1 MLLLA
6 SLLFAQAVAASPDPA
21 PADCEYD
28 RAAMLALDQKSF
40 DQDMAGGWRPLAYK
54 SCYLAAADLIRDWR
68 AANGGTGVILQWH
81 EGQMRANAGQTEA
94 AIALFEQSRQPAEQ
108 DAAFGWNHYVDGSIA
123 FLRGDRAALEA
134 ARAKLAAVPRPADF
148 DPIGPDGKPMKVIWP
163 LNLNVLDGFLRC
175 WGQSYTEAYACAGR
189 FSE

>member
-6 SLLFAQAVAASPDPA
+6 SLLFAQAVAASPETA
-21 PADCEYD
+21 PDCEYD

-40 DQDMAGGWRPLAYK
+40 DQDMTGGWRPLGYK
-54 SCYLAAADLIRDWR
+54 GCYLAAADLIRDWR
-68 AANGGTGVILQWH
+68 AAKGGTGVILQWH

-108 DAAFGWNHYVDGSIA
+108 DAAFGWNHYVDGTIA

-134 ARAKLAAVPRPADF
+134 ARAKLAAVPRPANF

-175 WGQSYTEAYACAGR
+175 WGRSYTEAYACAGS